1 MTRSL
6 RLASTVGVLAV
17 ALLLSSCS
25 QFPLQFFESD
35 RDRARDRIDAIVGA
49 LENHDASALKA
60 MFTEYART
68 EYSAELDAGIE
79 RLLLLFPEGDVEWGE
94 DSDLAGGSS
103 QVKNNFS
110 RARLVYSW
118 HTVESGG
125 ETYRINFNEFT
136 VNDFDPENV
145 GLWELS
151 VVPHIDFS
159 NQSWAVYNGC
169 GPVDI
174 REPRDGGPPG
184 VYVASGPELSHD
196 RMARIIEAIN
206 DHDSAQLESMF
217 TAYARTGFARE
228 IENGINDLFTLFPH
242 ADLTW
247 VESDGASTLCER
259 FDGSMK
265 TVLLPTA
272 YTVSSDGVD
281 YRFFFADFTENT
293 IDPDNV
299 GLYALG
305 AVPAAEWNVVP
316 EAYLSQWAC
325 SFDTAVSFAPAVY
338 VPTVAGEYDDIA
350 CSG

>member
-1 MTRSL
+1 
-6 RLASTVGVLAV
+6 LASAVGVLAV

-25 QFPLQFFESD
+25 LFSRLFESD
-35 RDRARDRIDAIVGA
+35 RDLARDRIDAIVDA
-49 LENHDASALKA
+49 LDDHDASALKA
-60 MFTEYART
+60 MFTDYART
-68 EYSAELDAGIE
+68 EYSAELDAGID
-79 RLLLLFPEGDVEWGE
+79 RLLLLFPEGEVDWGE
-94 DSDLAGGSS
+94 ESSLAGGSS
-103 QVKNNFS
+103 KVSSYGS
-110 RARLVYSW
+110 RAKMVYSW
-118 HTVESGG
+118 QTVESGG
-125 ETYRINFNEFT
+125 ETFRINISEFT

-151 VVPHIDFS
+151 IVPHVDSS
-159 NQSWAVYNGC
+159 NQTWVVYNGC

-184 VYVASGPELSHD
+184 VYVASGPELSRD

-206 DHDSAQLESMF
+206 DHDSARLENMF
-217 TAYARTGFARE
+217 TTYARDGFARE
-228 IENGINDLFTLFPH
+228 IESGIDDLFTLFPRG
-242 ADLTW
+242 DLTW
-247 VESDGASTLCER
+247 VESDGASALCER
-259 FDGSMK
+259 FDDSMK

-272 YTVSSDGVD
+272 YTVSSDGED
-281 YRFFFADFTENT
+281 YRLYFADFTENT

-305 AVPAAEWNVVP
+305 AVPAREYRMDVP

-325 SFDTAVSFAPAVY
+325 SFDTTATFDPGAY